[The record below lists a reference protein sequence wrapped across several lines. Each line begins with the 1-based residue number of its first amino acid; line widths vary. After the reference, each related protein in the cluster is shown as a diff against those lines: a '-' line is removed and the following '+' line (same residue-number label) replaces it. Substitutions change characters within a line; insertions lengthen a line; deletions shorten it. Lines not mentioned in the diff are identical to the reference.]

1 MEPNIVFTI
10 DLKNSQEF
18 INALYRFPGDIDK
31 AIYEALNETMDNIL
45 RRAKQN
51 APVDTGRLRADIK
64 EKVNHRELKGV
75 IWNDVEYAIY
85 VHEGHKTKSK
95 YILRAIYDNQKAIQ
109 DRMQKKLELLTKRG
123 LI

>member
-64 EKVNHRELKGV
+64 EKVNQRELKGV

>member
-1 MEPNIVFTI
+1 MEPSIVFTI
-10 DLKNSQEF
+10 DLRNSQEF
-18 INALYRFPGDIDK
+18 IDALYRFPGDIDK
-31 AIYEALNETMDNIL
+31 AIYEALNEVMDNIL
-45 RRAKQN
+45 KRAKQN

-64 EKVNHRELKGV
+64 KEVNQKKLSGV
-75 IWNDVEYAIY
+75 IWNDVKYAIY

-95 YILRAIYDNQKAIQ
+95 YIERAIYNNQKAIQ

>member
-64 EKVNHRELKGV
+64 AKVKKKELNGV
-75 IWNDVEYAIY
+75 IWNDVKYAIY

>member
-1 MEPNIVFTI
+1 MEPSIQFRVE
-10 DLKNSQEF
+10 LQNSQEF
-18 INALYRFPGDIDK
+18 IDALYRFPGDLDR
-31 AIYEALNETMDNIL
+31 AIYEALNETMSKIL
-45 RRAKQN
+45 TRAKQN

-64 EKVNHRELKGV
+64 AKVKKKELNGV
-75 IWNDVEYAIY
+75 IWNDVKYAIY

-95 YILRAIYDNQKAIQ
+95 YIERAIYNNQKAIQ